1 MNGHHHP
8 VAANVRG
15 ADERVRA
22 IADMGFTE
30 RQARFLVV
38 VMRHAGV
45 CLPRQYAGFA
55 GIANGGQK
63 CNAFFA
69 RLVRRGLAAAI
80 PCVHNRARL
89 YHVHARGLYA
99 AIGEGSSRYRRPVP
113 ACRTAERRCLRRPI
127 STG

>member
-1 MNGHHHP
+1 MKDHP
-8 VAANVRG
+8 TPVEARAP
-15 ADERVRA
+15 AMDERVHS

-30 RQARFLVV
+30 RQARFLAL

-55 GIANGGQK
+55 GIANGGRK

-89 YHVHARGLYA
+89 YHVHASGTQRTRRAVPESRTGAWGSRGLD
-99 AIGEGSSRYRRPVP
+99 
-113 ACRTAERRCLRRPI
+113 L
-127 STG
+127 